1 MKRLIL
7 ASASPRR
14 AQLLEQ
20 IGLEFLVVKSTFSET
35 EICRE
40 ENVEE
45 MALAKARMVCH
56 DFPHEFV
63 LGADTA
69 VFNAGKALG
78 KPRDEK
84 DAAEMLRTLSGQVHS
99 VVTGLALIKGNR
111 EITGREKTFVRM
123 RTISEEEIAA
133 YVSSGEPMD
142 KAGAYGIQGR
152 GAVFVERIEGCY
164 FNVVGLPLA
173 RLTAMLKSEGFSIWE
188 K

>member
-20 IGLEFLVVKSTFSET
+20 IGLQFLVVKSGFLEPGIYSE
-35 EICRE
+35 ED
-40 ENVEE
+40 VEE
-45 MALAKARMVCH
+45 MALAKARWVRK
-56 DFPHEFV
+56 DFPGEFI

-69 VFNAGKALG
+69 VFNGGKALG

-84 DAAEMLRTLSGQVHS
+84 EAAEMLRSLSGRVHS
-99 VVTGLALIKGNR
+99 VITGLALIKDNR

-123 RTISEEEIAA
+123 RPLDEKEIKA
-133 YVSSGEPMD
+133 YVFSGEPMD

-152 GAVFVERIEGCY
+152 GALFVEKIEGCY
-164 FNVVGLPLA
+164 FNVVGLPLS
-173 RLTAMLKSEGFSIWE
+173 RLAAMLKLEGFPIWGN
-188 K
+188 